1 MEIDFIALAGD
12 IWKNL
17 NIFLATSIVVKAIKF
32 FLFVYVVV
40 LFADIVML
48 LILRGVSGNIKQS
61 LFGTTRP
68 LISRSKAIIRWE
80 KILERLKGE
89 NPSQYKV
96 ALLEADAFAEEILT
110 GMGHTGETM
119 ADKFEAIHPG
129 QIESREKLMQA
140 HQIRNRIIHE
150 ADFSLTREEA
160 QSYLDF
166 YEAFFREME
175 LF

>member
-1 MEIDFIALAGD
+1 MEIDWLALALD
-12 IWKNL
+12 FWKNL
-17 NIFLATSIVVKAIKF
+17 NIFLSASIVVKAIKF

-40 LFADIVML
+40 LFADVVML
-48 LILRGVSGNIKQS
+48 LILRGVSGDIKKT

-68 LISRSKAIIRWE
+68 LISKSKSIIRWE
-80 KILERLKGE
+80 KILARLGDA

-96 ALLEADAFAEEILT
+96 AVLEADAFAEEIVS
-110 GMGHTGETM
+110 GMGYTGETM
-119 ADKFEAIHPG
+119 ADKLASVHPG
-129 QIESREKLMQA
+129 QIENRERLIDA

-150 ADFSLTREEA
+150 ADFVMSREEA
-160 QSYLDF
+160 KSCLES